1 MGYSQGAHVEVCR
14 ACHGSVM
21 TVCASVMATRMSGR
35 TVVYAPLDSG
45 LKAFPSVCLVAHVV
59 VSLAAAAAATAAAA
73 AVADA
78 VAVAFAFAVA
88 VAVAAAVV
96 RSRVVVYA
104 EVRAELVRFTRPEV
118 VYVAQDD
125 ARGQIS
131 ANTTFE
137 SPMTTD
143 DMFVAFQQRC
153 VQPTSCVRLRMPQ

>member
-59 VSLAAAAAATAAAA
+59 VSLAAAAAAATAAAA

-143 DMFVAFQQRC
+143 DMLVAFQQRC
-153 VQPTSCVRLRMPQ
+153 VQT

>member
-1 MGYSQGAHVEVCR
+1 MGYSQGAHVELCR

-59 VSLAAAAAATAAAA
+59 VSLAAAAAAAAAAATAAAA

-153 VQPTSCVRLRMPQ
+153 VQT